1 MRMSAGSS
9 VSLRDPLKDFMGE
22 QGKLTTAA
30 VILDEAL
37 QSREGKVTRAGGQER
52 QSGGDESLLLCDAVE
67 SCEVLRES
75 GGCELGGGLVEGFS
89 DPESIGR
96 SKDFSP
102 KLKRVLVLLGAGLI
116 IAGDILLRKSR

>member
-1 MRMSAGSS
+1 MMMRGDSGRLFEEAF
-9 VSLRDPLKDFMGE
+9 DC
-22 QGKLTTAA
+22 A
-30 VILDEAL
+30 EAL
-37 QSREGKVTRAGGQER
+37 
-52 QSGGDESLLLCDAVE
+52 LLWDAVE

-75 GGCELGGGLVEGFS
+75 GGCELGGGLVQGLS
-89 DPESIGR
+89 DPESIGL